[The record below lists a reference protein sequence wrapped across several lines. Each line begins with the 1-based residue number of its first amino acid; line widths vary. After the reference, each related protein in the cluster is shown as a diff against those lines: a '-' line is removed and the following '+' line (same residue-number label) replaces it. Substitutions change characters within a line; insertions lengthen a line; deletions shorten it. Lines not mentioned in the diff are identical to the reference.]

1 MELHELIERFKAEY
15 GDGDVRLFSAAGR
28 VNLIG
33 EHIDYCGGPVFP
45 AALNLRCVVAVRKRS
60 DSVIRLRA
68 TTIGDKVELDIGKLD
83 SYRDLPW
90 GDYQAGVAYT
100 LQQAG
105 FTIVGCDMLFDAT
118 VPFGSGLSSS
128 ASIEVATA
136 YALNVLSAEAGGKSA
151 DKAQL
156 AVLCQKSENEYNGV
170 NCGIMDQFASAMGK
184 KDHAILL
191 DCKTLAYR
199 YVPLQLG
206 EYSLVIANCNKK
218 RALGDSKY
226 NERRAETEEALEK
239 LKTVLPDITCLAD
252 VTPEMFEQHKTVL
265 DGKVRDRAEHV
276 VYECARVNASVAA
289 LDRGDLR
296 TFGRLLNES
305 HASLKDLYEVTGPE
319 LDALSGAARAEEGC
333 IGSRMTG
340 AGFGGCTVSLVE
352 KSRVP
357 AFIESVGRAYE
368 RATGLKASFY
378 DTSIEDGAQEL
389 LPV

>member
-60 DSVIRLRA
+60 DSLIRLRA
-68 TTIGDKVELDIGKLD
+68 TTIGDKVELDINKLD
-83 SYRDLPW
+83 AYRDLPW

-136 YALNVLSAEAGGKSA
+136 YALSVLSAEAGGKSA

-191 DCKTLAYR
+191 DCKTLNYR

-206 EYSLVIANCNKK
+206 AYSLVIANCNKK

-226 NERRAETEEALEK
+226 NERRAETEEALAK

-252 VTPEMFEQHKTVL
+252 VTPEMFERHKTVL
-265 DGKVRDRAEHV
+265 CGKVRDRAEHV

-289 LDRGDLR
+289 LDRGDLLS
-296 TFGRLLNES
+296 FGRLLNES
-305 HASLKDLYEVTGPE
+305 HASLKDLYEVTGVE
-319 LDALSGAARAEEGC
+319 LDALSGAARAEVGC

-357 AFIESVGRAYE
+357 AFIESVGRKYE
-368 RATGLKASFY
+368 EATGIKASFY

-389 LPV
+389 FPV